1 MGNSSSSSS
10 SSSPSSPP
18 KRNSPYSG
26 WDRPDPVLL
35 NDDVPP
41 AHAIITE
48 AEDNPAGHDNTSE
61 PKGPTL
67 PKKLRRSVRRVA
79 RSLNFKRSDPD
90 KPPHS
95 LLDDTDWRKQK
106 RKDTSGMESAL
117 RFDSRGRA
125 LLLTAREQFVSDDN
139 VILEVKGALNT
150 KTGTSNLQ
158 ATLMKKMFPEVLS
171 RIDVGACFNS
181 ESDEVTY
188 SIYGKKQFELEEDGL
203 TSLNLKGGYG
213 LAYRSRRHMP
223 TAKIELNRKIF
234 NFTEDQDLK
243 IKLGYDLMSK
253 KFYGQM
259 RENNWTLNYK
269 GSRWDVEYA
278 L

>member
-1 MGNSSSSSS
+1 
-10 SSSPSSPP
+10 
-18 KRNSPYSG
+18 
-26 WDRPDPVLL
+26 
-35 NDDVPP
+35 
-41 AHAIITE
+41 
-48 AEDNPAGHDNTSE
+48 
-61 PKGPTL
+61 
-67 PKKLRRSVRRVA
+67 
-79 RSLNFKRSDPD
+79 
-90 KPPHS
+90 
-95 LLDDTDWRKQK
+95 
-106 RKDTSGMESAL
+106 MESAL